1 MRFGGELD
9 AAYRQA
15 LRHQESGQHA
25 QALILL
31 VAILQKY
38 PDAADI
44 LVRQGVSQWSL
55 RRFEEALA
63 SFERAAMIEP
73 GNVDAHYSK
82 GAVLH
87 SLHRFE
93 AALKS
98 YDRALSLRPDLVL
111 ALNNKAVVLRD
122 LRRVPEAIA
131 HYDKAI
137 AIQPGNPAFLVGKA
151 FCLMLLGDFAQ
162 GLPLLE
168 WRKAFVTAVGDA
180 PAQSPF
186 WMGEDLQGKSLLIR
200 AEQGLGDTIQ
210 FCRYALIARARGAKV
225 FLGVQDNLVRLLQS
239 LDPDIAVLGPQKPFP
254 VCDYKTMLLTMPLR
268 SGTTPATIPAAVP
281 YLFAE
286 AVRTEQWRHRLAGH
300 GFRIGIA
307 WQGERTW
314 QGVEKPEDIGRSFPL
329 RLYRTLAD
337 IPGVRL
343 ISLQKNDGIEQL
355 ADLPPGMSVE
365 VLDGLDDG
373 PDAFLDTAAV
383 MQTLDLVIT
392 SDTAIAHLAGA
403 LGRPVWLA
411 LRQVPDWRW
420 RLEGDDTQWYPTM
433 RLFRQ
438 EAPGDW
444 AGVFA
449 RIAAR
454 LRAELG
460 G

>member
-1 MRFGGELD
+1 M
-9 AAYRQA
+9 
-15 LRHQESGQHA
+15 
-25 QALILL
+25 
-31 VAILQKY
+31 
-38 PDAADI
+38 
-44 LVRQGVSQWSL
+44 
-55 RRFEEALA
+55 
-63 SFERAAMIEP
+63 
-73 GNVDAHYSK
+73 
-82 GAVLH
+82 
-87 SLHRFE
+87 
-93 AALKS
+93 
-98 YDRALSLRPDLVL
+98 
-111 ALNNKAVVLRD
+111 
-122 LRRVPEAIA
+122 
-131 HYDKAI
+131 
-137 AIQPGNPAFLVGKA
+137 
-151 FCLMLLGDFAQ
+151 
-162 GLPLLE
+162 
-168 WRKAFVTAVGDA
+168 
-180 PAQSPF
+180 
-186 WMGEDLQGKSLLIR
+186 
-200 AEQGLGDTIQ
+200 
-210 FCRYALIARARGAKV
+210 
-225 FLGVQDNLVRLLQS
+225 
-239 LDPDIAVLGPQKPFP
+239 
-254 VCDYKTMLLTMPLR
+254 
-268 SGTTPATIPAAVP
+268 
-281 YLFAE
+281 
-286 AVRTEQWRHRLAGH
+286 
-300 GFRIGIA
+300 
-307 WQGERTW
+307 
-314 QGVEKPEDIGRSFPL
+314 EKPEDIGRSFPL